1 MDVQLVRTFH
11 FIVGR
16 FDMQL
21 GCIIVWEEMEE
32 QRLRPQW
39 TEYTGREQRAVTLRS
54 KILGIGSCGIS
65 SLSSPPV
72 LPAMDPVPLVVMS
85 VGPVPLDALSTGPVL
100 CREWLLN
107 DQSALLRTSSQ
118 AASLDPGD
126 VVQLSRLSAVR
137 RWPLSTLHNLHL
149 NQEDALQAASTFVRE
164 HGPGLILVTTPLQ
177 FSLQPRIL
185 LDITR
190 ETGVHIAVGT
200 APPQD
205 LAEFE
210 ACVSAV
216 VSDLACGFSGSAS
229 TEPLRPGFIGEVP
242 AENVDALAV
251 CVEAQLRSKAPL
263 MMVGSVPREALAHLD
278 RADWRKCAF
287 FDIPDDS
294 PVSIQ
299 ELQDRGAY
307 VGFCA
312 PPQAAD
318 VAWEDYP
325 GRRPVRTE
333 ASFLEAIGRVAPL
346 RLLLATGLRFRCDL
360 QAFGGSGLGY
370 AVELLQRGSV
380 DELQCRA
387 NAVEFLSYPWQAPK
401 PPEKVLHEIECHW
414 CGKVKPDGEHFSKMG
429 FDYCSPGCIAKH
441 RRVDFEPS
449 TCGIEKSHGTGFGV
463 LCLHVEALRC
473 KLKLRPPVV
482 QPRPTSQ
489 SV

>member
-1 MDVQLVRTFH
+1 
-11 FIVGR
+11 
-16 FDMQL
+16 
-21 GCIIVWEEMEE
+21 
-32 QRLRPQW
+32 
-39 TEYTGREQRAVTLRS
+39 
-54 KILGIGSCGIS
+54 
-65 SLSSPPV
+65 
-72 LPAMDPVPLVVMS
+72 MDPIPLVVMS
-85 VGPVPLDALSTGPVL
+85 VVGPVPPDALTAGPVL

-107 DQSALLRTSSQ
+107 DQSTLLRSSSQ
-118 AASLDPGD
+118 ASLDPGD

-164 HGPGLILVTTPLQ
+164 HGAAGLILVTTPLQ
-177 FSLQPRIL
+177 FSLQPRTL

-190 ETGVHIAVGT
+190 ETGMRIAVGT

-205 LAEFE
+205 LADFE
-210 ACVSAV
+210 TCVSAV
-216 VSDLACGFSGSAS
+216 VSNLACGFSGSAS

-242 AENVDALAV
+242 AENLELLAI

-263 MMVGSVPREALAHLD
+263 LLVGSVPREALTHLD

-287 FDIPDDS
+287 FDVPDDS
-294 PVSIQ
+294 PVSTQ
-299 ELQDRGAY
+299 EVQDRGAY

-325 GRRPVRTE
+325 DRRPVRTE
-333 ASFLEAIGRVAPL
+333 ASFLEAIGRVVPS

-370 AVELLQRGSV
+370 AVELLRRGSV

-387 NAVEFLSYPWQAPK
+387 NAAEFLSYPWQAPIA
-401 PPEKVLHEIECHW
+401 PEKVLHEIECHW
-414 CGKVKPDGEHFSKMG
+414 CGKTKPDGEHFSKMG

-449 TCGIEKSHGTGFGV
+449 TCGIGKSHYGTGRW
-463 LCLHVEALRC
+463 LLSLHLEALQC
-473 KLKLRPPVV
+473 KLKPCPPVV
-482 QPRPTSQ
+482 QPWPTSQ

>member
-1 MDVQLVRTFH
+1 
-11 FIVGR
+11 
-16 FDMQL
+16 
-21 GCIIVWEEMEE
+21 
-32 QRLRPQW
+32 
-39 TEYTGREQRAVTLRS
+39 
-54 KILGIGSCGIS
+54 
-65 SLSSPPV
+65 
-72 LPAMDPVPLVVMS
+72 MDPIPLVVMS
-85 VGPVPLDALSTGPVL
+85 VVGPVPPDALTAGPVL

-107 DQSALLRTSSQ
+107 DQSTLLRSSSQ
-118 AASLDPGD
+118 ASLDPGD

-164 HGPGLILVTTPLQ
+164 HGAAGLILVTTPLQ
-177 FSLQPRIL
+177 FSLQPRTL

-190 ETGVHIAVGT
+190 ETGMRIAVGT

-205 LAEFE
+205 LADFE
-210 ACVSAV
+210 TCVSAV
-216 VSDLACGFSGSAS
+216 VSNLACGFSGSAS

-242 AENVDALAV
+242 AENLELLAI

-263 MMVGSVPREALAHLD
+263 LLVGSVPREALTHLD

-287 FDIPDDS
+287 FDVPDDS
-294 PVSIQ
+294 PVSTQ
-299 ELQDRGAY
+299 EVQDRGAY

-325 GRRPVRTE
+325 DRRPVRTE
-333 ASFLEAIGRVAPL
+333 ASFLEAIGRVVPS

-370 AVELLQRGSV
+370 AVELLRRGSV

-387 NAVEFLSYPWQAPK
+387 NAAEFLSYPWQAPIA
-401 PPEKVLHEIECHW
+401 PEKVLHEIECHW
-414 CGKVKPDGEHFSKMG
+414 CGKTKPDGEHFSKMG

-441 RRVDFEPS
+441 RRVDFEPRDR
-449 TCGIEKSHGTGFGV
+449 KS
-463 LCLHVEALRC
+463 
-473 KLKLRPPVV
+473 VV
-482 QPRPTSQ
+482 
-489 SV
+489 